1 MNALAAISIAPHAG
15 AWLTPNLARRSGKVS
30 AGRHVDNSRLSD
42 LIETVASRRDKG
54 AFADLFR
61 HFAPRLKAF
70 AIRRGT
76 DAAMAEELVQEAMLS
91 VWRKADTFERR
102 RANASTWIFTI
113 LRNKRID
120 MLRRESRPEADLE
133 SVGDLPAEGSSA
145 DDDYHAA
152 QAGEMVR
159 QAMVG
164 LPEEQVEVLKK
175 AFFED
180 KPHSAIAEELNLPLG
195 TVKSRIRLALA
206 RLRLVL
212 PEGQL

>member
-1 MNALAAISIAPHAG
+1 MNTAAVISSVSPAG
-15 AWLTPNLARRSGKVS
+15 PWLTPNPASRTGRVD
-30 AGRHVDNSRLSD
+30 AGRHVDSSRLSD
-42 LIETVASRRDKG
+42 LIEAMAARQDKP
-54 AFADLFR
+54 AFAELFG

-70 AIRRGT
+70 GIRQGVDPGT
-76 DAAMAEELVQEAMLS
+76 AEELVQETMLS
-91 VWRKADTFERR
+91 VWSKAATFDRS

-113 LRNKRID
+113 LRNKRTD

-133 SVGDLPAEGSSA
+133 SVGELASDTSSA
-145 DDDYHAA
+145 DDDHHAA
-152 QAGEMVR
+152 QAGEVIR
-159 QAMVG
+159 QAMVE

-175 AFFED
+175 AFFEN
-180 KPHSAIAEELNLPLG
+180 KPHSTIAKELQLPLG